1 MPPRRSARVARGR
14 GRGRGGRGRGN
25 NEQEVDNEAVVGENN
40 VPNNSAAR
48 ATAAAG
54 AVPIGA
60 APVAQAMT
68 FTKRTSLQV
77 EKFDGSGSP
86 TDAADW
92 LRKVEKVMNRCR
104 MTPEDKVFFIPHQ
117 LTSLADLWWDG
128 VCEAWPPFRGA
139 ITWEVFLEQFRA
151 KYYPETY
158 KDRMSY
164 ALNHVQQG
172 SKTVEE
178 YEREFTNIV
187 RFVPSVATN
196 EREKARKFFRGL
208 NARYREVMGR
218 NPPTTYQ
225 AAVEEARGMESEIQ
239 LTAIQ
244 QNRSGSASGTGGDKK
259 RTPHEEGEQEPSQR
273 PPSKKFKQNHH
284 SQSFKP
290 RQSGGQSSSSSRPT
304 ELSFMRPVPGQGL
317 MCFKCG
323 KPHRYTE
330 CTFSGSCRSCGK
342 EGHMAI
348 VCKKNPDSIIKW
360 QRSTPS
366 GPSPA
371 SSRGSAPSVGSSHA
385 LQDNFTY

>member
-1 MPPRRSARVARGR
+1 
-14 GRGRGGRGRGN
+14 
-25 NEQEVDNEAVVGENN
+25 
-40 VPNNSAAR
+40 
-48 ATAAAG
+48 
-54 AVPIGA
+54 
-60 APVAQAMT
+60 
-68 FTKRTSLQV
+68 
-77 EKFDGSGSP
+77 
-86 TDAADW
+86 
-92 LRKVEKVMNRCR
+92 
-104 MTPEDKVFFIPHQ
+104 
-117 LTSLADLWWDG
+117 
-128 VCEAWPPFRGA
+128 
-139 ITWEVFLEQFRA
+139 
-151 KYYPETY
+151 
-158 KDRMSY
+158 
-164 ALNHVQQG
+164 
-172 SKTVEE
+172 
-178 YEREFTNIV
+178 
-187 RFVPSVATN
+187 
-196 EREKARKFFRGL
+196 
-208 NARYREVMGR
+208 MGR

-259 RTPHEEGEQEPSQR
+259 RTLHEEGEQESSQR

-290 RQSGGQSSSSSRPT
+290 RQSGGQSSSSSRPA

-371 SSRGSAPSVGSSHA
+371 SSRGSAPSVGSSHGVVHMMA
-385 LQDNFTY
+385 ASPPVSQQYYPSQYMPSTGYYWHPHQLPTSHVLPQLPAPHVPLQLPAPSSVPAHHVGTSATTSNPAGVYTMPTASSLGRPDVVSGTK